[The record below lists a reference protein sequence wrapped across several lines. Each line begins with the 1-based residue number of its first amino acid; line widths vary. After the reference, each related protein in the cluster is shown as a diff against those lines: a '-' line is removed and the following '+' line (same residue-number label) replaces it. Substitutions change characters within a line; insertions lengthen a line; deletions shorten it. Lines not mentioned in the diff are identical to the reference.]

1 MTPLLSCPWPS
12 SPWRLLTSFAASGA
26 LALALQACGSG
37 GGGDAP
43 AVATT
48 TIEGTV
54 AVGAALPGASLSVS
68 DADPT
73 TPDVTGTADASGF
86 YVIDVSTQRPPLV
99 VTARGVVNG
108 ESVRVVAVVPTA
120 SAGTDLTVNV
130 TPLTT
135 AIAALVAPGGDVDA
149 LASASAAAAVSA
161 AEVDNATTLVV
172 NTLRS
177 NPAFD
182 AALGTGFDPLTTP
195 FVADGSGIDAVL
207 DQVQVEVSATGVTIT
222 NLTAAVDDSGPPP
235 PAVLTAQQL
244 SDPANAPTLPA
255 SVPTA
260 DLPTPAE
267 MLALARKIEDCLALP
282 LAQRVT
288 LDANNDV
295 TGVSLACSFA
305 PPDWKDDGGNWAER
319 VGTNLL
325 RYTHYTGAKV
335 GQPTIAAVFEP
346 PNSSGTTFQHPYCN
360 TQRCVVMNVP
370 LVTASGR
377 PLTTFWQLGKVAGQW
392 HYVGNQLPYAMG
404 VEIRSYKYIAVNSAL
419 AAQDPDS
426 YYRQDRLEATI
437 RLIFNPA
444 ASSDANTPNIRAVV
458 WKGPGLPAAGI
469 VTHRSQRCGT
479 EDRFPITNQEGLL
492 TVNNSSQVQFWNN
505 SGGIDFI
512 VDAARLDGTPL
523 ALPTPTSNWAT
534 TAAPANQNVRSAP
547 FSGSIPAWS
556 TYRAEIYT
564 FANTAS
570 TPDEVIVVRNA
581 TPFEPAATGATKSWP
596 TLPQAFID
604 HYLTPTGAK
613 AGALTSLDESMNW
626 VNPTD
631 GHVILGYLFGQNRIT
646 ATNGENET
654 NAYWKRGLMAFRP
667 QAFGDESVTPAY
679 DWGAIL
685 SSVSL
690 SPSTASIG
698 SNPNPRC
705 TAPEIVALD
714 TDNTNVSYR
723 EAGLQF
729 RGADRKLYQA
739 SYFWTNQ

>member
-1 MTPLLSCPWPS
+1 MVPT
-12 SPWRLLTSFAASGA
+12 TS
-26 LALALQACGSG
+26 
-37 GGGDAP
+37 
-43 AVATT
+43 
-48 TIEGTV
+48 IEGTV
-54 AVGAALPGASLSVS
+54 AVGAAVPGALITVS

-73 TPDVTGTADASGF
+73 TPDVTGTADASGN
-86 YVIDVSTQRPPLV
+86 YAIDVSSQRPPLL
-99 VTARGVVNG
+99 VTARGAVHG
-108 ESVRVVAVVPTA
+108 EPVRVVAVVPTL

-135 AIAALVAPGGDVDA
+135 AIAALVAPAGDVDA
-149 LASASAAAAVSA
+149 LASPGTLAAVAAADVG
-161 AEVDNATTLVV
+161 NATALVV

-195 FVADGSGIDAVL
+195 FVADGTGIDAVL
-207 DQVQVEVSATGVTIT
+207 DQVQVQVAATGVTIT
-222 NLTAAVDDSGPPP
+222 NLTAALDDDSGPPP

-255 SVPTA
+255 SVPTT
-260 DLPTPAE
+260 DLPTPVE
-267 MLALARKIEDCLALP
+267 MLALAKKIEDCLALP

-288 LDANNDV
+288 LDANNEV
-295 TGVSLACSFA
+295 TSVSPACSFA
-305 PPDWKDDGGNWAER
+305 PPDWKADGGNWAER

-325 RYTHYTGAKV
+325 RYAHNTGAKV

-346 PNSSGTTFQHPYCN
+346 PNASGTTFQHPSCN

-377 PLTTFWQLGKVAGQW
+377 PLTTFWQLGKLAGQW
-392 HYVGNQLPYAMG
+392 DYVGNQLPYAMG
-404 VEIRSYKYIAVNSAL
+404 VEMRLYRYIAVNSAL
-419 AAQDPDS
+419 AAQDPS
-426 YYRQDRLEATI
+426 NYYRQDRLEATI
-437 RLIFNPA
+437 RLNFNPA
-444 ASSDANTPNIRAVV
+444 ASANANTPNIRAVV
-458 WKGPGLPAAGI
+458 WKGPGLPAAGV

-505 SGGIDFI
+505 GGGIDFI
-512 VDAARLDGTPL
+512 VDAARPDGAPL
-523 ALPTPTSNWAT
+523 ALPTPTSNWAS

-564 FANTAS
+564 FANTTA

-581 TPFEPAATGATKSWP
+581 TPFEPAAAGAAKSWP
-596 TLPQAFID
+596 TLPQSYID
-604 HYLTPTGAK
+604 QYLKPTGAK
-613 AGALTSLDESMNW
+613 TGSLTSLDEAIAW
-626 VNPTD
+626 TNPAD
-631 GHVILGYLFGQNRIT
+631 GYVSWGYLFGQNRVT
-646 ATNGENET
+646 ATNSESET
-654 NAYWKRGLMAFRP
+654 NPYWKRGLMVFRP
-667 QAFGDESVTPAY
+667 QTFGDQTVTPAY
-679 DWGAIL
+679 DWGGIGSGTA
-685 SSVSL
+685 L
-690 SPSTASIG
+690 SPSTASVG

-705 TAPEIVALD
+705 TTPEIVALD
-714 TDNTNVSYR
+714 TDATTYR